1 MVIVPSVDV
10 RGGRVAFRSGTA
22 GDVDARDLAAG
33 FVAQGADELHLVD
46 LDGAERGE
54 YINFALLTAIAR
66 DSGVPCRLAGGLA
79 SLDRSSAALEA
90 GFAGVLFSS
99 AVFGGGELLRSI
111 ATLGERAI
119 VEIESR
125 GGLLAP
131 RGGAADLVR
140 RATGL
145 DSVAAALAAVD
156 AGIRSLYV
164 IDLSAEESP
173 RGPAIALLTS
183 IREALATRAASIA
196 LHTGGGIRDLA
207 DLTALARAGAA
218 SAVVGRALA
227 AGSFTIAEAKVA
239 AA

>member
-1 MVIVPSVDV
+1 VVIVPSVDV

-22 GDVDARDLAAG
+22 RDVDPRELAAA

-54 YINFALLTAIAR
+54 YRNVPLLSAIAR
-66 DSGVPCRLAGGLA
+66 ESGVPCRLAGGLA
-79 SLDRSSAALEA
+79 SLDRASAALEA
-90 GFAGVLFSS
+90 GLAGVLFSS
-99 AVFGGGELLRSI
+99 AVFGDGDLLRSI
-111 ATLGERAI
+111 ATLGDRAI

-125 GGLLAP
+125 DGLLAP

-140 RATGL
+140 RAAGL
-145 DSVAAALAAVD
+145 DSVAVARAAAD

-164 IDLSAEESP
+164 IDLSGEDTS
-173 RGPAIALLTS
+173 RGPAISLLTS
-183 IREALATRAASIA
+183 IRGALGARAATIA

-207 DLTALARAGAA
+207 DVTALARAGAT

-227 AGSFTIAEAKVA
+227 ARSFTIAEAKVA